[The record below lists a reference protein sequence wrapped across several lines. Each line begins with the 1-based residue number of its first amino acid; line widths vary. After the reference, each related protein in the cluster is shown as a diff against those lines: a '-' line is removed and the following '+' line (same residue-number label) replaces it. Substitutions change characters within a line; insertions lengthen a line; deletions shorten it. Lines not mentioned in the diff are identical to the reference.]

1 MKELPFTVVE
11 YPLLCRTKLL
21 SLSSFSSSLFF
32 ILILSFQTSKKIS
45 PKKEAPLAMEDRN
58 GSSGSTTDEN
68 LNLIGDNSVV
78 GTWSRNGEKYTPRK
92 NTPPLPHLK
101 KKPEFRTI
109 FTENVF

>member
-1 MKELPFTVVE
+1 MKELSITVVE
-11 YPLLCRTKLL
+11 YPLLCGAKLF

-32 ILILSFQTSKKIS
+32 ILIISFQTSKKTS
-45 PKKEAPLAMEDRN
+45 PKKEAPLAMEDRH
-58 GSSGSTTDEN
+58 GSTTDEN
-68 LNLIGDNSVV
+68 FNLIGDNSVV